1 MKKGLEKKIDVV
13 AGVFDNTM
21 LNVRQCN
28 GLEISREPFY
38 AAVSIY
44 HRLAE
49 VFNQC
54 ENSNQV
60 LLAFKHWESVHPLMK
75 VIPVAWNY
83 GMPFGLLYSKNPDK
97 KCRKCA
103 KTSQITGDVVVRHTP
118 RGRLIGA
125 AKRTDTSIEG

>member
-1 MKKGLEKKIDVV
+1 MKKGLEKNIDVV

-38 AAVSIY
+38 VAVSIY

-60 LLAFKHWESVHPLMK
+60 LFAFKHWESVHPLMK

-97 KCRKCA
+97 KVQK
-103 KTSQITGDVVVRHTP
+103 VRQNQP
-118 RGRLIGA
+118 DYRRCSCSSYA
-125 AKRTDTSIEG
+125 QRQADWCSKKN